1 MKLDILGFA
10 AHPDDADIAY
20 GGTLL
25 KMALKGHKVGI
36 CDLTGGERGTRGTA
50 ETRKAELT
58 RAAQILKL
66 ETRENLGI
74 PDTKVVLSRENQI
87 KVANAV
93 RKFRPHVVI
102 LAPNDMRHPDHTHAE
117 RLCWE
122 GCYFAGL
129 KNFEAEGEPFRPH
142 KVLRVHRLKD
152 YSKPSIIL
160 DITDQIEQKIEAVL
174 AFETQFPPPKP
185 GEKTDRLFIADWIK
199 KRAGY
204 YGALIGKPYGEAF
217 MHDEVMMVDD
227 LTTLPVASM

>member
-25 KMALKGHKVGI
+25 KMAQKGRSVGI
-36 CDLTGGERGTRGTA
+36 VDLTRGERGTRGTA
-50 ETRKAELT
+50 ETRQAELN
-58 RAAQILKL
+58 RAAGILKL
-66 ETRENLGI
+66 AVRDNLGI
-74 PDTKVVLSRENQI
+74 PDTQVGLNRENQV
-87 KVANAV
+87 KVASAV
-93 RKFRPHVVI
+93 RKYRPHVVI
-102 LAPNDMRHPDHTHAE
+102 LAPNDLRHPDHTHGE

-129 KNFEAEGEPFRPH
+129 KNFEADGDPHRPF

-152 YSKPSIIL
+152 YSKPSLVI
-160 DITDQIEQKIEAVL
+160 DISEQIDAKIEAVL
-174 AFETQFPPPKP
+174 AFETQFPVPKEDQKP
-185 GEKTDRLFIADWIK
+185 ERLFIADWIR

-217 MHDEVMMVDD
+217 AHDEVMTVDD
-227 LTTLPVASM
+227 LMSLPVASM